1 MTAIA
6 VKFRDSRLGDQL
18 VADGILTPEQLQ
30 KALERQRQTGAFIG
44 EVVVSLGFAPAATIG
59 HYLQAITGFPFIELA
74 DCAIDMELARAIP
87 QHLARRKMLLPFARQ
102 DDTIHVAMVDPLDL
116 ASVDD
121 LRTRL
126 GRRIVPFLGF
136 QADLLQAIN
145 RIYDMDMRQMAQSV
159 LDEIEDEARPEADL
173 SADELVG
180 LAEGAPIVRLVYSII
195 HSAVANGASDIH
207 IEPQEHQV
215 RVRFRQDGVL
225 YDQMTFPRNHL
236 AAVVSRIKV
245 MSHLNISERRRPQD
259 GRCIFK
265 EENGREYDLRIS
277 VLPLIY
283 GEKVVMRVLEKT
295 SSFGNID
302 ALGFFPEQKEM
313 FERFVRRPHGVVL
326 VTGPTGS
333 GKSTSL
339 YAALTLINDSTR
351 NINTVEDPVEY
362 HLAGVNQMQVR
373 TQIGLTFAA
382 GLRSLVRQ
390 DPDVIMVGEI
400 RDPETAEIA
409 VQAALTGHLVLSTL
423 HTNDAPGAL
432 VRLQNM
438 GVEPFLISSALI
450 GVIGQR
456 LIRTICP
463 YCKEMEQ
470 VPGVVGEAFGLKVE
484 EGQEFTLATGRGCPK
499 CGGRGMKGRTG
510 VYEIMP
516 MSDPLRKM
524 VLQNAPGPMLRDQAI
539 SEGMMTMRDCALRKM
554 LAGLTTAD
562 EVTRVLFS
570 DDF

>member
-18 VADGILTPEQLQ
+18 VADGIIDAGQLQ
-30 KALERQRQTGAFIG
+30 QALERQRQTGAFLG
-44 EVVVSLGFAPAATIG
+44 EVIVTLGFAPAQTIG
-59 HYLQAITGFPFIELA
+59 HYLQSVTGFPFVELA
-74 DCAIDMELARAIP
+74 DCTVDIELARSIP
-87 QHLARRKMLLPFARQ
+87 QHLARRKVLLPFAEQ
-102 DDTIHVAMVDPLDL
+102 DDAVHVAMMDPLDL
-116 ASVDD
+116 AAVDD
-121 LRTRL
+121 LHTRL

-136 QADLLQAIN
+136 QADILQAIN
-145 RIYDMDMRQMAQSV
+145 RIYDMRQMAQSV
-159 LDEIEDEARPEADL
+159 LDEMVEESRQESDL
-173 SADELVG
+173 SVDELVG

-195 HSAVANGASDIH
+195 HSAVAGGASDIH
-207 IEPQEHQV
+207 IEPQEHLV
-215 RVRFRQDGVL
+215 RVRFRQDGML

-245 MSHLNISERRRPQD
+245 MSHLDISERRRPQD

-265 EENGREYDLRIS
+265 EEDGREFDLRIS

-283 GEKVVMRVLEKT
+283 GEKVVMRVLEKS

-302 ALGFFPEQKEM
+302 ALGFFPEQREM

-339 YAALTLINDSTR
+339 YGALTLINDSSR

-362 HLAGVNQMQVR
+362 HLPGVNQMQVR
-373 TQIGLTFAA
+373 PQIGVTFAS

-400 RDPETAEIA
+400 RDPETAAMA

-463 YCKEMEQ
+463 HCKEMEEA
-470 VPGVVGEAFGLKVE
+470 PSVVGEAFGLKVR
-484 EGQEFTLATGRGCPK
+484 EGDSFVLATGRGCPK

-516 MSDPLRKM
+516 MSDSLRKM
-524 VLQNAPGPMLRDQAI
+524 VLQNAAGPQLREQAI
-539 SEGMMTMRDCALRKM
+539 AEGMVTMRDAALRKM
-554 LAGLTTAD
+554 LLGHTTAD